1 MGAATLDQ
9 SATTDHPILDVL
21 VERWSP
27 RAYDAAVAIDEQKL
41 NSSLEAARWSP
52 SAMNVQPWRFIVA
65 RRGTATHAAV
75 VDTLMGFNQAWAPN
89 ASALIV
95 AIAEAKN
102 EAGDEQPWAFYD
114 LGQAMAHFS
123 VQAHAEGLHVH
134 QMAGFDKEAIST
146 HFGLDERFVPF
157 TITAVGD
164 FGDHNELPEGLR
176 ERETAPRTRRPI
188 AESLVAND

>member
-9 SATTDHPILDVL
+9 SAATDHPILDVL

-27 RAYDAAVAIDEQKL
+27 RAYDAAVTIDEQKL
-41 NSSLEAARWSP
+41 NNALEAARWAP

-75 VDTLMGFNQAWAPN
+75 VESLMGFNQAWAPN
-89 ASALIV
+89 ASALVV
-95 AIAEAKN
+95 AIAEVRN
-102 EAGDEQPWAFYD
+102 EAGDEQPWAIYD

-134 QMAGFDKEAIST
+134 QMAGFDKEAVAK
-146 HFGLDERFVPF
+146 HFGLDDRFLPF
-157 TITAVGD
+157 TVTAVGD
-164 FGDHNELPEGLR
+164 FGDHTALPEPLQ
-176 ERETAPRTRRPI
+176 EREVAPRTRRPI